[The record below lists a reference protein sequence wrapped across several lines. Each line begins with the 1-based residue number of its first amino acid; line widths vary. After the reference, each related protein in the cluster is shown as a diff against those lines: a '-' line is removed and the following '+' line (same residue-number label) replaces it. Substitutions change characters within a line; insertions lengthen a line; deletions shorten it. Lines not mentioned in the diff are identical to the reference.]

1 MPLHYH
7 AGEGKKKSKNNE
19 PAGRIGSNRTQTS
32 SMHLTTTKVWLE
44 YYDAMEGRKEGGME
58 IARLCELWFANNRG
72 GGGTCLFVVW
82 YKVQ

>member
-1 MPLHYH
+1 MPSHYH
-7 AGEGKKKSKNNE
+7 AGEGKKKLKNNE

-44 YYDAMEGRKEGGME
+44 YYDAMEGRKEGG
-58 IARLCELWFANNRG
+58 ELWFANNR
-72 GGGTCLFVVW
+72 GGTCLFVVW